1 LGLSNNNTP
10 FGVRVDSD
18 AGDQTPLLQAAI
30 AIGAAIN
37 FCNCLFTTLVTRV
50 GYLLL
55 LYSLPIETNSGPY
68 CLEPRTP
75 SDAPLQEDLIRHL
88 QMHAEDI

>member
-1 LGLSNNNTP
+1 MSNNNTP
-10 FGVRVDSD
+10 CGVWVDSD
-18 AGDQTPLLQAAI
+18 AGDQSPLLQAAI
-30 AIGAAIN
+30 ANWLAII

-55 LYSLPIETNSGPY
+55 LYSPPIETNSGPY

-75 SDAPLQEDLIRHL
+75 SDAPLQEDLARRL
-88 QMHAEDI
+88 QMPAEGI